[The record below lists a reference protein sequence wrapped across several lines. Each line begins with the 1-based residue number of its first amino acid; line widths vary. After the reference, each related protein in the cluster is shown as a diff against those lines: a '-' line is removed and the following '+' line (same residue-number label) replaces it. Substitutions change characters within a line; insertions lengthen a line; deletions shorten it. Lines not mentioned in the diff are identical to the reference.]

1 MEFVVVVVAVEV
13 VVVVERVDAV
23 VDTWARVLKH
33 DPTDATV
40 ASIAAV
46 EHGEKISPLEP
57 VVKRSAM
64 MNALDGSAPATANTC
79 VLKEDKLVV

>member
-1 MEFVVVVVAVEV
+1 M
-13 VVVVERVDAV
+13 
-23 VDTWARVLKH
+23 KH

-46 EHGEKISPLEP
+46 EHGEKISLLDP
-57 VVKRSAM
+57 VFKRGAM
-64 MNALDGSAPATANTC
+64 MNALDGSAPATTNTC